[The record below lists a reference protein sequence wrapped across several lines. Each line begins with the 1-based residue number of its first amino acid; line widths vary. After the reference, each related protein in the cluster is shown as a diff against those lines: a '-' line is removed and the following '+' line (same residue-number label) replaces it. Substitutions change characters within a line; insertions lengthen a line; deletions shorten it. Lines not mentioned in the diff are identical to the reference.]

1 MIKKNSFYIALIII
15 YLLYLTKDNLFSFV
29 YKEDNLNQYTCRIEN
44 ENKEQEYQDL
54 LKSLNLKETYIN
66 MTYSKVLLRDIYEFY
81 DYITL
86 DIGTNQSVKKGD
98 IVINEYGLVGIIT
111 KVNKNTS
118 KVQLIT
124 NKDTNISV
132 KINNSYGI
140 LYGENG
146 KLYVKNIKIEGEIK
160 EGEEVVTSGL
170 TSIPEGI
177 KIGSVK
183 EINKDNLEIEYVLDI
198 DNKSLQSIPI
208 VGVIHLWF
216 IYF

>member
-29 YKEDNLNQYTCRIEN
+29 YKEDNLNKYACSIEN
-44 ENKEQEYQDL
+44 ENKEQEYQEL
-54 LKSLNLKETYIN
+54 LKLYGLKENYIN
-66 MTYSKVLLRDIYEFY
+66 ITYSKVLLRDIYEFY

-86 DIGTNQSVKKGD
+86 DIGENQNVKKGD
-98 IVINEYGLVGIIT
+98 IVISEYGLVGTIT
-111 KVNKNTS
+111 NVSKNTS
-118 KVQLIT
+118 KVQLIS

-177 KIGSVK
+177 KIGNVK
-183 EINKDNLEIEYVLDI
+183 KISKDSLEIEYVLDI
-198 DNKSLQSIPI
+198 ENKSLQSIPI
-208 VGVIHLWF
+208 VGVIHL
-216 IYF
+216 